1 MVTIAVSVA
10 ALAYLVAHVEA
21 GFSAAIGFGLLL
33 AMVIG
38 HYGGQQATDRV
49 ATEARMAELARAN
62 GELAHDLAELT
73 RRVDRFDTLAVDQ
86 ARALTAPLSGEIG
99 QLGALVKQFAETLQ
113 VHEAAIVKLGTAA
126 QPAAPPAAQQAAPA
140 APEPVAA
147 PSVAEAVEPV
157 AAVSAAPAPAAAAG
171 RAVPSRLIETL
182 RQRLDRAEPAPAAVA
197 ALPPV
202 FEGLT
207 RAEAVASISGAIDA
221 RRIDLYL
228 QPIVTL
234 PQRKVRWYQASV
246 RLRIA
251 AGDLLQ
257 PAEYRDIAEPAG
269 LMPGLDIE
277 TVSRCIQV
285 VKRLTSRNRDVGLVC
300 DIAGASLS
308 DAAFASELIALLD
321 SNRALAGSLVIGLR
335 QATMRNLTALDGE
348 TLGALA
354 DLGFRFALDTVTD
367 LRFEPR
373 DVAAQGFRQ
382 VKVPADLLLDHP
394 AQVGT
399 AIHPAD
405 LAGLFARYGVDFI
418 VEGVESEPQV
428 VDLLDHDVRFAQ
440 GALFSPARPV
450 RAEVLG
456 EAVALPAPA
465 APAPRGSLAS
475 RAPRPEPRPAEPQS
489 LGAAALA
496 HGAVGALREPRRA
509 GSIGQGLRALI
520 RDRS

>member
-38 HYGGQQATDRV
+38 HYGGQQATDRL

-62 GELAHDLAELT
+62 GELAHDLAELA

-113 VHEAAIVKLGTAA
+113 VHEAAIVRLGANA
-126 QPAAPPAAQQAAPA
+126 QPAAASAAPPAVQQA
-140 APEPVAA
+140 APEPVTAPPEAA
-147 PSVAEAVEPV
+147 PGE
-157 AAVSAAPAPAAAAG
+157 PAPAASGVSAPAAG

-182 RQRLDRAEPAPAAVA
+182 RQRLDRAEPAPAAA
-197 ALPPV
+197 AVLPPV

-207 RAEAVASISGAIDA
+207 RAEAIASISGAIDA
-221 RRIDLYL
+221 RRVDLYL

-269 LMPGLDIE
+269 LMPALDIE

-335 QATMRNLTALDGE
+335 QATMRNLAPLDGE

-354 DLGFRFALDTVTD
+354 DLGFRFALDAVTD

-382 VKVPADLLLDHP
+382 VKVPVDLLLGHP
-394 AQVGT
+394 GQVGT

-456 EAVALPAPA
+456 ESVA
-465 APAPRGSLAS
+465 
-475 RAPRPEPRPAEPQS
+475 
-489 LGAAALA
+489 
-496 HGAVGALREPRRA
+496 
-509 GSIGQGLRALI
+509 
-520 RDRS
+520 